1 MVDWS
6 DSGFLQALLIS
17 IIGVSISV
25 WWLYTRIMSKI
36 EEAAS
41 VVELCQMEMTGSID
55 SAKNSPLAGQPW
67 RTPLMIITIS
77 SLLVLKQ
84 TVARLL

>member
-17 IIGVSISV
+17 VIGVSISI

-36 EEAAS
+36 EEI
-41 VVELCQMEMTGSID
+41 EER
-55 SAKNSPLAGQPW
+55 K
-67 RTPLMIITIS
+67 S
-77 SLLVLKQ
+77 SKKSGDPPKSD
-84 TVARLL
+84 

>member
-36 EEAAS
+36 EEIEERKS
-41 VVELCQMEMTGSID
+41 RKKSIEHPKSD
-55 SAKNSPLAGQPW
+55 
-67 RTPLMIITIS
+67 
-77 SLLVLKQ
+77 
-84 TVARLL
+84 

>member
-36 EEAAS
+36 VEIEERKS
-41 VVELCQMEMTGSID
+41 RKKLGEPPKSD
-55 SAKNSPLAGQPW
+55 
-67 RTPLMIITIS
+67 
-77 SLLVLKQ
+77 
-84 TVARLL
+84 

>member
-17 IIGVSISV
+17 IIGVCISV

-36 EEAAS
+36 EEIEERKS
-41 VVELCQMEMTGSID
+41 R
-55 SAKNSPLAGQPW
+55 KNSREPPK
-67 RTPLMIITIS
+67 S
-77 SLLVLKQ
+77 D
-84 TVARLL
+84 

>member
-1 MVDWS
+1 CDSPDIGENMVDWS

-36 EEAAS
+36 EEIEERKS
-41 VVELCQMEMTGSID
+41 RKKLGEPPKRD
-55 SAKNSPLAGQPW
+55 
-67 RTPLMIITIS
+67 
-77 SLLVLKQ
+77 
-84 TVARLL
+84 